1 MNRYSK
7 YIPVK
12 SAIENLFGKKAWY
25 ALKESNSVPTWKK
38 YAEKTL
44 KAIRVS
50 IHQTVKHC
58 DNEWLCEIDEKI
70 DRGLAQAKNCKE
82 IDELIAV
89 LAGTLINVS
98 FLQVGYMPHRSGSN
112 KNFTLRKENWDFNLH
127 RNVVYLQSHEQ
138 KENYFWG
145 KQQRKIGFEEQ
156 LKIHQEYKASG
167 SNISYSEWC
176 EKNTKA

>member
-58 DNEWLCEIDEKI
+58 DNEWLCEIDE
-70 DRGLAQAKNCKE
+70 
-82 IDELIAV
+82 
-89 LAGTLINVS
+89 
-98 FLQVGYMPHRSGSN
+98 
-112 KNFTLRKENWDFNLH
+112 
-127 RNVVYLQSHEQ
+127 
-138 KENYFWG
+138 
-145 KQQRKIGFEEQ
+145 
-156 LKIHQEYKASG
+156 
-167 SNISYSEWC
+167 
-176 EKNTKA
+176 